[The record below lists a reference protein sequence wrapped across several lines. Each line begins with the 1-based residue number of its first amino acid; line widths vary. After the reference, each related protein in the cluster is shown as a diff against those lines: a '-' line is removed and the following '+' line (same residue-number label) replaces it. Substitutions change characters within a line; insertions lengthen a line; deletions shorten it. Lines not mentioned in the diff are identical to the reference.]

1 MSLSQ
6 RYELS
11 YNVHVM
17 DWLSTSYQ
25 LVAFASAIVPLL
37 PSCLKPMAVP
47 TDGCQVVS
55 VCLQLA
61 VKLDWY
67 DVVNGLGVWLATVL
81 ADIVITLEYLLA
93 QRLPLPGLVEVI
105 LC

>member
-6 RYELS
+6 RHELG

-17 DWLSTSYQ
+17 DRLSTSYQ
-25 LVAFASAIVPLL
+25 LVVFASAIVPLL
-37 PSCLKPMAVP
+37 PSCLESMAVP

-55 VCLQLA
+55 VCLQLV

-81 ADIVITLEYLLA
+81 ADIVVTLEYLLA
-93 QRLPLPGLVEVI
+93 Q
-105 LC
+105 

>member
-1 MSLSQ
+1 MILSQ

-25 LVAFASAIVPLL
+25 LVVFASAIVPLL
-37 PSCLKPMAVP
+37 PSCLESMAVP

-55 VCLQLA
+55 VRLQLA

-67 DVVNGLGVWLATVL
+67 DVVNGLGVWLATIL
-81 ADIVITLEYLLA
+81 TDIVITLEYLFA

>member
-25 LVAFASAIVPLL
+25 LVVFASAIVPLL
-37 PSCLKPMAVP
+37 PSCLESMAVP

-61 VKLDWY
+61 VKLDRY
-67 DVVNGLGVWLATVL
+67 DVVNGLGVWLATIL
-81 ADIVITLEYLLA
+81 TDIVITLEYLFA

>member
-25 LVAFASAIVPLL
+25 LVVFASAIVSLL
-37 PSCLKPMAVP
+37 PSCLEPMAVP

-55 VCLQLA
+55 VRLQLA

-81 ADIVITLEYLLA
+81 TDIVIALEYLPA
-93 QRLPLPGLVEVI
+93 
-105 LC
+105 

>member
-1 MSLSQ
+1 MSISQ
-6 RYELS
+6 RYELG

-17 DWLSTSYQ
+17 DWLSASYQ
-25 LVAFASAIVPLL
+25 LVVFASAIVSLL
-37 PSCLKPMAVP
+37 PSCLESMAVP
-47 TDGCQVVS
+47 TDGCQVVG

-81 ADIVITLEYLLA
+81 TDIVITLEYLLA
-93 QRLPLPGLVEVI
+93 QRLPLSGLVEVV
-105 LC
+105 LR

>member
-6 RYELS
+6 RYEFG

-25 LVAFASAIVPLL
+25 LVVFASAIVPLL
-37 PSCLKPMAVP
+37 PSCLESMAVP

>member
-25 LVAFASAIVPLL
+25 LVVFASAIVPLL
-37 PSCLKPMAVP
+37 PSCLESMAVP
-47 TDGCQVVS
+47 TDGCQIAS
-55 VCLQLA
+55 VRLQFA

-67 DVVNGLGVWLATVL
+67 DVVNGLGVWLATIL
-81 ADIVITLEYLLA
+81 TDIVITLEYLFA

>member
-6 RYELS
+6 RYELG

-25 LVAFASAIVPLL
+25 LVVFASAIVPLL
-37 PSCLKPMAVP
+37 PSCLESMAVP

-55 VCLQLA
+55 VRLQLA

-81 ADIVITLEYLLA
+81 TDIVITLEYLLA
-93 QRLPLPGLVEVI
+93 Q
-105 LC
+105 

>member
-6 RYELS
+6 RYEFG

-25 LVAFASAIVPLL
+25 LVVFASAIVPLL
-37 PSCLKPMAVP
+37 PSCLESMAVP

-81 ADIVITLEYLLA
+81 TDIVITLEYLLA
-93 QRLPLPGLVEVI
+93 Q
-105 LC
+105 

>member
-25 LVAFASAIVPLL
+25 LVVFASAIVPLL
-37 PSCLKPMAVP
+37 PSCLESMAVP

-55 VCLQLA
+55 VRLQLA

-67 DVVNGLGVWLATVL
+67 DVVNGLGVWLATIL
-81 ADIVITLEYLLA
+81 TDIVITLEYLFA